1 MGSRARLTMTEVML
15 QDCCRVGLSQQ
26 VEVFVDMRMVKM
38 DQMGIVAAC
47 SPLLEEVPNGSS
59 FSLGY

>member
-1 MGSRARLTMTEVML
+1 MTEVML